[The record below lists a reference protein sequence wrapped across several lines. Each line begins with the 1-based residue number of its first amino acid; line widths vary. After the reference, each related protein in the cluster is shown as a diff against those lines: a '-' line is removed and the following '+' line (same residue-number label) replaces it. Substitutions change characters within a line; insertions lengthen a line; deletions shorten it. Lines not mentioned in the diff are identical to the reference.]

1 MDITLVVVRPF
12 GPHAIG
18 DRITAPEVVAA
29 TLASDHANAVVPIVT
44 PVNTPTPTPNPEH

>member
-12 GPHAIG
+12 GPHAVG

-29 TLASDHANAVVPIVT
+29 TLASDHANAVVTVSAL
-44 PVNTPTPTPNPEH
+44 PVFIATTEH